1 MFSKFNH
8 VVVRQS
14 NAVQY
19 ISANP
24 ITGIAKVM
32 FKNGSRYTFTNVSR
46 CSIINLILNHNIS
59 LGFWINEN
67 CLKDV
72 RVKSRFNF
80 YIPGFAER

>member
-1 MFSKFNH
+1 
-8 VVVRQS
+8 
-14 NAVQY
+14 
-19 ISANP
+19 
-24 ITGIAKVM
+24 M
-32 FKNGSRYTFTNVSR
+32 FKNGSRYTFSNVSR